1 MVLFSLFEE
10 QCARKPRTTLGSWT
24 ASPGAFPRRS
34 TTSLRRPRRTPAPA
48 ATSACRLTRTWIA
61 LLRGRVRA
69 SLAATLGVEDARNVA
84 KACWRGAD
92 AGYASG
98 MRAANTGSY
107 SSW

>member
-1 MVLFSLFEE
+1 M
-10 QCARKPRTTLGSWT
+10 
-24 ASPGAFPRRS
+24 
-34 TTSLRRPRRTPAPA
+34 
-48 ATSACRLTRTWIA
+48 
-61 LLRGRVRA
+61 RA